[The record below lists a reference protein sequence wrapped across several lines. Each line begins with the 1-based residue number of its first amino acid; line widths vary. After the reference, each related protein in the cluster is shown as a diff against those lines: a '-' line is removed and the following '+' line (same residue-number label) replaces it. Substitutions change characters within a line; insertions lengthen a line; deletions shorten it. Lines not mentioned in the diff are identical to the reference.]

1 MVKNN
6 HSSHR
11 LDVDTRLVT
20 VGTALTAAGS
30 IVALT
35 GLALTAS
42 ALLGAARKM
51 IPGYGNLARRHGG
64 REAAPSQARVPGGA
78 GGVAGGRGRPCGQT
92 T

>member
-35 GLALTAS
+35 GLAITAS

-51 IPGYGNLARRHGG
+51 IRDMETSPGDMAGARLRQAKHASRAGLAAWQ
-64 REAAPSQARVPGGA
+64 EAADGHAARH
-78 GGVAGGRGRPCGQT
+78 T
-92 T
+92 